1 MRTKFSSSKSSS
13 SSRKRAGSSSV
24 SNAADF
30 SNAVIDTKV
39 ISRAAGS
46 AYVELGDTKVMA
58 AV

>member
-1 MRTKFSSSKSSS
+1 VL
-13 SSRKRAGSSSV
+13 ASV
-24 SNAADF
+24 QSVTFCLLVSLCD
-30 SNAVIDTKV
+30 AVIDTKV